1 MHTEQDFYSVF
12 IHTKA
17 GDEIFTVRAV
27 SDYAA
32 ARIVRELTGHMAASE
47 HDVMRIFSDGASE
60 PDIQQASGLRAALR
74 NPPFPPVAACAFA
87 ERAARA

>member
-1 MHTEQDFYSVF
+1 MQTHQDFYSVC

-17 GDEIFTVRAV
+17 GDEIYTVRAV

-32 ARIVRELTGHMAASE
+32 ARIVHKLTGHMAASE
-47 HDVMRIFSDGASE
+47 HDVMRIFDAGAAA
-60 PDIQQASGLRAALR
+60 PDIHPASSLRAALP